1 MTRDESDRLRDIKDA
16 IVTIREHLARAEE
29 DPHAKDAALLHD
41 ALLFQFVVIGEAVK
55 HLAQDNAKLG
65 TRDPVG
71 GHSQPARPDRA
82 RVLQNRHRP
91 SPRDRGA

>member
-16 IVTIREHLARAEE
+16 TVTICGHLVRAGE

-55 HLAQDNAKLG
+55 HLAQD
-65 TRDPVG
+65 TR
-71 GHSQPARPDRA
+71 SSA
-82 RVLQNRHRP
+82 
-91 SPRDRGA
+91 PRSRGRT